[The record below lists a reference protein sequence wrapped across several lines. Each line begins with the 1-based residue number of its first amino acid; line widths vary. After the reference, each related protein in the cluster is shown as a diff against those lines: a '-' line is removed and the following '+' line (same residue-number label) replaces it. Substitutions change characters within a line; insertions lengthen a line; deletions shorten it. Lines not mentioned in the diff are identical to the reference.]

1 MRATVCNWTREQ
13 HSYCNV
19 VVITVVVTASTA
31 ILTGV
36 CHACMW
42 PAAAVSALISSA
54 VPAGLLLHSTA
65 LTDEL
70 GLEDS
75 TNCGARDCSI
85 WVRGWLV
92 VCVCMHTCMHVCVCF
107 QLCTQASVV
116 CVPPGK

>member
-31 ILTGV
+31 TLTGV
-36 CHACMW
+36 YHACMW

-54 VPAGLLLHSTA
+54 VHAGLPLHSTT

-75 TNCGARDCSI
+75 TNCGARDCAI

-92 VCVCMHTCMHVCVCF
+92 VCVCMCACVCA
-107 QLCTQASVV
+107 LSPAHRHLL

>member
-1 MRATVCNWTREQ
+1 MRAIVCNWTREQ

-31 ILTGV
+31 TLTGV

-42 PAAAVSALISSA
+42 PAAAVSVLISSA
-54 VPAGLLLHSTA
+54 VHAGLPLHSTA

-70 GLEDS
+70 GSEDS
-75 TNCGARDCSI
+75 TNCGARDCAI

-92 VCVCMHTCMHVCVCF
+92 VCVCVCVCRMGD
-107 QLCTQASVV
+107 QRR
-116 CVPPGK
+116 P